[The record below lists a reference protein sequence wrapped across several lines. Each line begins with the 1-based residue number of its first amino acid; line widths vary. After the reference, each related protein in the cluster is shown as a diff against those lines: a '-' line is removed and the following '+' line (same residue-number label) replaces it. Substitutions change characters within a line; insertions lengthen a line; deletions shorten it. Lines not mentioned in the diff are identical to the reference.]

1 MGTRSTRVQTPQTRF
16 SSQPEST
23 NTGSIIGLLR
33 VWRVG
38 VAPRCGGG
46 ARGALGRGAV
56 GVLERTEHPSTTA
69 RVTIEMSANA
79 RHDADEQEEDEE

>member
-33 VWRVG
+33 VW
-38 VAPRCGGG
+38 
-46 ARGALGRGAV
+46 
-56 GVLERTEHPSTTA
+56 
-69 RVTIEMSANA
+69 
-79 RHDADEQEEDEE
+79 